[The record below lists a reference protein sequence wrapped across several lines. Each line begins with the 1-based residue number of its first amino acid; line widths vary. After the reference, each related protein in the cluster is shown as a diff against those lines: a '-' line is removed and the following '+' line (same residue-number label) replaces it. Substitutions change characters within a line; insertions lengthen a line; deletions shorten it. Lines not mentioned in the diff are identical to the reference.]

1 MATVRS
7 FAAPHKGLRYVMSK
21 FGLRL
26 GQTDVRDASALEQL
40 KSLGVEMFT
49 LLNDHVHTE
58 NEHTLRHL
66 EERVPGASA
75 HDRSDHEK
83 LDQIQKDLQRRML
96 ELNGRETPDELH
108 TLYLNFALFQSQY
121 FEHIDEEETVTERL
135 LQSHFS
141 DAELIGHRHAI
152 MKRLAP
158 ATLILWLK
166 YIVPAQRVDESISM
180 LSGLKAN
187 APQELFI
194 EVMSVISTEMEPER
208 YRELEALLN
217 EK

>member
-26 GQTDVRDASALEQL
+26 GQTDVRDASALQQL
-40 KSLGVEMFT
+40 KALGDEMFT

-58 NEHTLRHL
+58 NEQTLRHL
-66 EERVPGASA
+66 DERVPGASA

-83 LDQIQKDLQRRML
+83 LDQIQEDLQTRML

-121 FEHIDEEETVTERL
+121 YEHIDEEETVTERL

-141 DAELIGHRHAI
+141 DAELIEHRLAI

-158 ATLILWLK
+158 ATLLLWLK
-166 YIVPAQRVDESISM
+166 YIIPAQRVDESISM

-187 APQELFI
+187 APQEFFAQ
-194 EVMSVISTEMEPER
+194 VMNVIRMEMEPKR
-208 YRELEALLN
+208 YRDLEAELN
-217 EK
+217 DK